1 VSRQQGSI
9 YAQTLQS
16 GKKVW
21 KVEVEIGRKP
31 DGTRIRRRRTAH
43 SLQEARL
50 EKRKLLDLAETGF
63 QAAQTNQRLDVFAYW
78 WIREVKAGTVKAATA
93 ADYEHRYRRH
103 ISPILG
109 RKKIEAITSRDVY
122 GLRASIRSSGHSTP
136 TVNGALQVLKAILNA
151 AVLEG
156 AIVVSP
162 ARQVSKLRKSPSEPT
177 QVREPLSAAEARR
190 LFEACEDDAVGISV
204 ALGLALGLR
213 KGEVLGL
220 KWCDVDMARRTL
232 SIVRTLREVTVYD
245 EGGRGH
251 TSLVEDVPKTRS
263 SVRSLTVPDALWG
276 RLKVRNID
284 FTFGKDDC
292 SNKWVTGDQDGSP
305 LHPAKLAKGYAQLL
319 KRAEVRGIRFHDLR
333 HTAATLGVAGG
344 ARLEAVSQSLGHSRV
359 DTTKSIY
366 ARTVK
371 ELSTEFSSA
380 MSAALT
386 S

>member
-31 DGTRIRRRRTAH
+31 DGTRIRRRRTAY

-63 QAAQTNQRLDVFAYW
+63 QAAQANQRLDVFAYW
-78 WIREVKAGTVKAATA
+78 WIREVKAWTIKAATA

-109 RKKIEAITSRDVY
+109 KKKIEAITSRDVY
-122 GLRASIRSSGHSTP
+122 ALRTSIKNAGHSTP

-190 LFEACEDDAVGISV
+190 LFEACEDDEVGISV

-292 SNKWVTGDQDGSP
+292 SNKWVTGDQDGNP